1 MRRHIIIHQEDRELP
16 CSVCLLVFKRQDL
29 LDGHIKRVHGEKK
42 VMCPTCGK
50 LFCTVQIMKDHHKSC
65 GDKIYSC
72 SECEQKFSSRG
83 SRSDHVRK
91 VHRGMVFPCACGKTY
106 ASRQS
111 LFKHRETDKCG
122 LAKPSAKK
130 RLVDPNNPPA
140 RKKYPCEQCDKV
152 YFSREGRKEHMDS
165 VHKGM
170 IYRCKCGRT
179 YSSYS
184 SLRDHMKR
192 DCGKEYKC
200 DQCHMT
206 FQTMK
211 ERFSHK
217 LEVHNGSVY
226 HCDCGKTYW
235 RLSTLNVHK
244 QSGKCTARVETFF

>member
-1 MRRHIIIHQEDRELP
+1 
-16 CSVCLLVFKRQDL
+16 
-29 LDGHIKRVHGEKK
+29 
-42 VMCPTCGK
+42 MCPTCGK
-50 LFCTVQIMKDHHKSC
+50 LFSTVKNMKNHFKGC
-65 GDKIYSC
+65 GDKTYNC
-72 SECEQKFSSRG
+72 GECDQKFASRG
-83 SRSDHVRK
+83 ARSDHVRK

-106 ASRQS
+106 ACRQS
-111 LFKHRETDKCG
+111 LFKHREENKCG
-122 LAKPSAKK
+122 LAKPMAKK
-130 RLVDPNNPPA
+130 RLVDPTRPPPPPKKFPCQQCA
-140 RKKYPCEQCDKV
+140 RVFNTTGARYLHVNK
-152 YFSREGRKEHMDS
+152 

-170 IYRCKCGRT
+170 VYQCTCGRT
-179 YSSYS
+179 YTSYS

-211 ERFSHK
+211 ERFNHK

-244 QSGKCTARVETFF
+244 QSGKCLASHAFP